1 MKRIGFIGLGNMGM
15 PMSKGLLKEGFEVVG
30 HDLNEQA
37 MIAFK
42 EAGGEIATST
52 AAVAKQSELVFT
64 SLPST
69 QAAEAVYLAEDGL
82 LENCSQDTI
91 LVDTSTVAPE
101 MNQKIATAADAKGI
115 AFLAAPVSGGVVG
128 AENQTL
134 TVMVGG
140 SKKVFEHVL
149 PVLNVIGGNVFHVS
163 EQIDSGTT
171 VKLINN
177 LLIGFYT
184 AGVSE
189 ALHIANKKN
198 IDLDYLFDMMNVSY
212 GQSRIY
218 DRNYNTFIANNDY
231 KPGFA
236 MKLLLKDLGFAMDV
250 ADANN
255 LDLPI
260 SKALYDL
267 YSTVVNEEGYGE
279 KDMAALYERVQVKSE
294 QKEGAK

>member
-1 MKRIGFIGLGNMGM
+1 MKRIGFVGLGNMGM
-15 PMSKGLLKEGFEVVG
+15 PMSKGLMKDGFEVIG
-30 HDLNEQA
+30 YDLNEQA
-37 MIAFK
+37 MLTFK
-42 EAGGEIATST
+42 KAGGQIAKNIVEL
-52 AAVAKQSELVFT
+52 AQQSELIFT

-69 QAAEAVYLAEDGL
+69 KAAETVYLGEDGL
-82 LENCSQDTI
+82 LENCADTTT

-101 MNQKIATAADAKGI
+101 MNQKIAGAAKEKGI
-115 AFLAAPVSGGVVG
+115 PFLAAPVSGGVVG

-140 SKKVFEHVL
+140 SKQVYEHVL
-149 PVLNVIGGNVFHVS
+149 PVLNVIGGNVFFVN

-189 ALHIANKKN
+189 ALQIANKKN

-218 DRNYNTFIANNDY
+218 DRNYNTFIAKDDY
-231 KPGFA
+231 NPGFA

-250 ADANN
+250 ADANS

-260 SKALYDL
+260 SKALHEL
-267 YSTVVNEEGYGE
+267 YTKVVDEEGYGE
-279 KDMAALYERVQVKSE
+279 KDMAALYERVKLQSE
-294 QKEGAK
+294 QKEAAK

>member
-1 MKRIGFIGLGNMGM
+1 MNRIGFVGLGNMGM
-15 PMSKGLLKEGFEVVG
+15 PMSKGLMKDGYEVIG
-30 HDLNEQA
+30 YDLNDKA
-37 MIAFK
+37 MVAFHK
-42 EAGGEIATST
+42 AGGKIAKNTIEL
-52 AAVAKQSELVFT
+52 AKQSELVFT

-69 QAAEAVYLAEDGL
+69 KAAEAVYLGEDGL
-82 LENCSQDTI
+82 LEHCADTTT
-91 LVDTSTVAPE
+91 LVDTSTIAPE
-101 MNQKIATAADAKGI
+101 MNQKIAEAAKEKGI
-115 AFLAAPVSGGVVG
+115 PFLAAPVSGGVVG

-140 SKKVFEHVL
+140 PKGVYEHVL
-149 PVLNVIGGNVFHVS
+149 PVLNVIGGNVFFVN

-218 DRNYNTFIANNDY
+218 DRNYNTFIAKNDY
-231 KPGFA
+231 RPGFA
-236 MKLLLKDLGFAMDV
+236 MKLLLKDLGFAMEV
-250 ADANN
+250 ADANE

-260 SKALYDL
+260 SKALHEL
-267 YSTVVNEEGYGE
+267 YTTVVDEEGYAE
-279 KDMAALYERVQVKSE
+279 KDMAALYERVKLQSE
-294 QKEGAK
+294 QKEAAK